1 MYVDGRGEM
10 MAQFIIFGVLT
21 VIIDNGCKI
30 IREFRG
36 HKALYFTDPF
46 GITID
51 MIERKPNP

>member
-1 MYVDGRGEM
+1 VDGRGEM